1 MPYLI
6 MSLLHVNRN
15 KTHDSNRGSVKT
27 GGGTYYMDH
36 EICVFSLSPYANV
49 NDEVNK
55 LNELMKKLGGSA
67 KIITNGDY
75 RGLVIDWDPTKLSRN
90 AGKKRKWSKYYCTY
104 SDVEEMRASGMKDKD
119 IADRL
124 GMSLRTFYRRM
135 QLYTSGQAD
144 SGWNL

>member
-1 MPYLI
+1 
-6 MSLLHVNRN
+6 
-15 KTHDSNRGSVKT
+15 
-27 GGGTYYMDH
+27 MDH

-90 AGKKRKWSKYYCTY
+90 AGKKRKWSKFYIY
-104 SDVEEMRASGMKDKD
+104 SRGFWR
-119 IADRL
+119 IFGLL
-124 GMSLRTFYRRM
+124 GVGLV
-135 QLYTSGQAD
+135 
-144 SGWNL
+144 